1 MAESIVTALKNNDF
15 FNGLPDDVINELANQ
30 FEQSNL
36 AKDEVLFKKGDIGD
50 ALYMIEEGYVKM
62 ISNDKDGGEVLLN
75 TVGSGAVIGEMA
87 LIDDEPRSAGV
98 VALTDVTYLKLSEDD
113 FLKVL
118 MEQPQL
124 GIQISRNAIQRLRFA
139 TTYIENAIEW
149 SKRIAAGDYSF
160 LNEKKEMSDSAI
172 TKSEA
177 DQLRAERFLGT
188 FFKMVEDIKERE
200 DNLKKEVSRLKVEI
214 NQVKRKE
221 EVAELADSEF
231 FKQLRKKK
239 EKRRR
244 GRIIINKPPTITTVD
259 GKRTFDSFPAAVVNF
274 IINSEEKLLLLAHPK
289 RNGAWEVV
297 SGALENQ

>member
-1 MAESIVTALKNNDF
+1 MEQDIINVLKNSDF
-15 FNGLPDDVINELANQ
+15 FNGLPDEVINELASQ
-30 FEQSNL
+30 FEQSKL
-36 AKDEVLFKKGDIGD
+36 AKDDVLFNKGDVGD
-50 ALYMIEEGYVKM
+50 ALYMIETGSVKM
-62 ISNDKDGGEVLLN
+62 ISNDKDGGEVVLN

-98 VALTDVTYLKLSEDD
+98 VALSDVTYLKLSEDD

-118 MEQPQL
+118 IEQPQL

-160 LNEKKEMSDSAI
+160 LNEKKKMSNSAI

-188 FFKMVEDIKERE
+188 FFKMVEDIKARE
-200 DNLKKEVSRLKVEI
+200 DDLKKQVSMLKVEI
-214 NQVKRKE
+214 NQSRRKE

-231 FKQLRKKK
+231 FKELRRKKK
-239 EKRRR
+239 E
-244 GRIIINKPPTITTVD
+244 
-259 GKRTFDSFPAAVVNF
+259 
-274 IINSEEKLLLLAHPK
+274 
-289 RNGAWEVV
+289 
-297 SGALENQ
+297 